1 MKSPIVVAGM
11 HRSGTSLVASV
22 LSALGVDMGERM
34 LAADRNN
41 RKGYFEDLSFLDLNR
56 RILRSAARTD
66 DGGHPDWGWT
76 ESEALDRDRFRDF
89 EAEARALA
97 GQRVSSGGPWGWKD
111 PRTTLLLDF
120 WNRQL
125 GDAVY
130 VLVYRFPWEVA
141 DSMQRLGAEV
151 FLRRPD
157 YAWRIWTFYNR
168 HLLDF
173 HRRHPDRSLLV
184 STDAFLHHPGR
195 LLDLFRDRLGLDI
208 SGARISD
215 LLEKELF
222 QSLEENDPLIPLALA
237 AHPECAALLYEM
249 DAQAD
254 LPAAGLWSARPPAAR
269 SADGEGARLAVVI
282 PCFDQGEFLIEA
294 VASVERAVDEPCE
307 LIIVNDGS
315 REPRTLEV
323 LEILRRAG
331 YRVLDQGNAGLAA
344 ARNRGFE
351 EARAPYIVPLDADN
365 RLRAGFLGPALDIL
379 DGDPEVGVVYGDRQ
393 DFGLRSE
400 VVDVPPFELDEIL
413 PFNFID
419 ACAVI
424 RKEAWRACGG
434 FDPAMPAP
442 GWEDWD
448 LWIGAAGRGWRF
460 HHLPKVAFDYRVR
473 PGSMI
478 SAFDNEEL
486 RREVLRYIIAK
497 HRDLYWQRLPE
508 LLVAAQRSAA
518 TLYHIAR
525 DRERIQKEV
534 EIAVAANRE
543 LTARL
548 GEMEQAARELLAERE
563 VLGAERDSSR
573 EEGDRLREEKNR
585 LAADRDRLIGEID
598 AWRERVEF
606 MEGTSAWRLRQRLVD
621 LKCVLRQRT
630 R

>member
-1 MKSPIVVAGM
+1 
-11 HRSGTSLVASV
+11 
-22 LSALGVDMGERM
+22 MGERM

-56 RILRSAARTD
+56 RMLRAAARSD

-76 ESEALDRDRFRDF
+76 ESEALDRDRFQDF
-89 EAEARALA
+89 EAEARDLA
-97 GQRVSSGGPWGWKD
+97 GRRAGSGGPWGWKD

-120 WNRQL
+120 WDRRF

-184 STDAFLHHPGR
+184 STDALLRHPGR
-195 LLDLFRDRLGLDI
+195 LLDLFRDRLGLDT
-208 SGARISD
+208 SGARIGD

-222 QSLEENDPLIPLALA
+222 QSLEEEDPLIPLALGT
-237 AHPECAALLYEM
+237 HPECAALLHEI

-269 SADGEGARLAVVI
+269 PGGGEGARLAVVI

-294 VASVERAVDEPCE
+294 VASVERAVEEPCE

-323 LEILRRAG
+323 LEVLRRAG
-331 YRVLDQGNAGLAA
+331 YQILDQENRGLAA

-351 EARAPYIVPLDADN
+351 AARTPYIIPLDADN
-365 RLRAGFLGPALDIL
+365 RLRTGFLGEALDLL
-379 DGDPEVGVVYGDRQ
+379 DGDAGVGVVYGDRQ

-424 RKEAWRACGG
+424 RKEVWRACGG
-434 FDPAMPAP
+434 FDTKMPAP

-448 LWIGAAGRGWRF
+448 LWLGVAGRGWQL
-460 HHLPKVAFDYRVR
+460 HHLPRVAFDYRVR

-478 SAFDNEEL
+478 SAFNDEEL
-486 RREVLRYIIAK
+486 RREVLPHVIAK
-497 HRDLYWQRLPE
+497 HRDLYWRRLPE
-508 LLVAAQRSAA
+508 LLVASQRSAM
-518 TLYHIAR
+518 TLYQIAR
-525 DRERIQKEV
+525 DRQRIQKEAD
-534 EIAVAANRE
+534 IAVAANRE

-548 GEMEQAARELLAERE
+548 GELELARQEWLAERE
-563 VLGAERDSSR
+563 ALAAERDRCR
-573 EEGDRLREEKNR
+573 EERGWLAQELRVC
-585 LAADRDRLIGEID
+585 
-598 AWRERVEF
+598 REQVEF
-606 MEGTSAWRLRQRLVD
+606 MERTSAWRLRQRLVD
-621 LKCVLRQRT
+621 LKLMLKRRLR
-630 R
+630 

>member
-11 HRSGTSLVASV
+11 HRSGTSLVASI

-56 RILRSAARTD
+56 RMLRAAARTD

-76 ESEALDRDRFRDF
+76 ESEALDRDRFQDF
-89 EAEARALA
+89 EAEARPLA
-97 GQRVSSGGPWGWKD
+97 GHRAGSGGPWGWKD

-120 WNRQL
+120 WDRLL

-157 YAWRIWTFYNR
+157 YAWRIWACYNR

-173 HRRHPDRSLLV
+173 HRRHRDRSLLL
-184 STDAFLHHPGR
+184 STDACLRQPGR
-195 LLDLFRDRLGLDI
+195 LLELFRDRLGLDT
-208 SGARISD
+208 SQARIGD

-222 QSLEENDPLIPLALA
+222 RSLEEEDPLIPLALA
-237 AHPECAALLYEM
+237 AHPECAALLSEM

-254 LPAAGLWSARPPAAR
+254 LPGAGLWSARPPAAR
-269 SADGEGARLAVVI
+269 PAGDGARLAVVI

-323 LEILRRAG
+323 LEVLRRGG
-331 YRVLDQGNAGLAA
+331 YRVLDQENSGLAA
-344 ARNRGFE
+344 ARNRGIE
-351 EARAPYIVPLDADN
+351 EARAPYVVPLDADN

-379 DGDPEVGVVYGDRQ
+379 DGDPQGGVVYGDRQ

-424 RKEAWRACGG
+424 RKEVWSACGG
-434 FDPAMPAP
+434 YDAGMPAP

-448 LWIGAAGRGWRF
+448 LWVGAAGRGWKF
-460 HHLPKVAFDYRVR
+460 HHLPVVAFDYRVR

-478 SAFDNEEL
+478 TAFDDEEL
-486 RREVLRYIIAK
+486 RRGVLRYIVAK
-497 HRDLYWQRLPE
+497 HRELYWQRLPE
-508 LLVAAQRSAA
+508 LLVAAQRSAIA
-518 TLYHIAR
+518 LHQIAR
-525 DRERIQKEV
+525 DRERIQNEA

-548 GEMEQAARELLAERE
+548 GELELAYQGLA
-563 VLGAERDSSR
+563 AERDRSQ
-573 EEGDRLREEKNR
+573 EKGDRFQEQVDR
-585 LAADRDRLIGEID
+585 LSADRDRLADEVR

-606 MEGTSAWRLRQRLVD
+606 MEGTSAWRLRGQLLRLKGR
-621 LKCVLRQRT
+621 LW
-630 R
+630 